1 MPTRATTRGK
11 RFGLRKVGTLA
22 VIREAAILAEDTP
35 AADILAADTQ
45 VVDIR
50 GDPGAAV
57 VTQGDKAEA
66 QEIAAGTLKTIPKS
80 SRSFILP
87 HRS

>member
-1 MPTRATTRGK
+1 MATKAMTRGK
-11 RFGLRKVGTLA
+11 KFGLRKVGTLV
-22 VIREAAILAEDTP
+22 VIREVAILAEDTP

-50 GDPGAAV
+50 GDPGAVAAV
-57 VTQGDKAEA
+57 VTQAGVKAEA
-66 QEIAAGTLKTIPKS
+66 QETLKTIPKS
-80 SRSFILP
+80 SRSFILA